1 MYKRI
6 ISLIL
11 TLIMLITIV
20 PSTIVA
26 ASEVRTMEGVEASG
40 KQSECN
46 RPEVDKSEENIIYM
60 VNPLYEDVISIDDLK
75 KKLDSSNDV
84 QLFAAST
91 GQYFS
96 DYDSAVSYLR
106 KQMVSRET
114 EITLNFP
121 ASWFDSHKDELYWDL
136 LYDAMKCDE
145 SSTGQEGD
153 ALLYGYAGC
162 NVSYSTAGYIKYTMS
177 YHSNAEQEAKLTE
190 AVAMAMTELQLNGL
204 SEAKKITKIHDYI
217 CNHVD
222 YEYNSKEEQIYTAYG
237 ALCTGKAVCQG
248 YAVLFYRLCKEAGLS
263 VRIISGTGNGGAH
276 GWNIV
281 RIGSKYYNVDCTWD
295 GQGATTY
302 NKYLLKSEADFK
314 DHTRKSWKVAD
325 SHYLD
330 YMSAEFNTQY
340 PMTEKSWDESDDSS
354 DSVETTYAHSEE
366 ATSGGVT
373 LKAEWND
380 PVLGQPAT
388 FHVSATGGSGNY
400 KFRMDAPSYSSP
412 NQWAFE
418 AVADPSRGEWIDYTS
433 ECASSDYT
441 FTMTATGT
449 YNFKFYVMDKAANL
463 YYLRVNFN
471 ISVSDD
477 KYPSVDSIVRSAVAE
492 CNSKTDGSEYAKAL
506 WLHDWLLDQLE
517 YDKTLKW
524 SSAESALTREL
535 GTCQSYESAYAKLL
549 TAAGIEN
556 SETRDTYDGHTWN
569 AMKLDGQW
577 YQTDCTWDDSSD
589 NWYSFDQRHLYFGL
603 TDELMAIAHPG
614 HSKIYTTDTYA
625 TRSTSLADNYF
636 VRTGD
641 AAKWAKAYSDR
652 IQKNLDAGK
661 TEFEITA
668 DNASYPPSISGI
680 QNGITAYALNQLTW
694 TTDKAAVTLNATGSA
709 NSFKFTAEYASKS
722 PEVSLYGRSITL
734 KDNIDV
740 NYYMEMSDSVF
751 EHDAYLEFKIGGQ
764 TYKLNASD
772 AAEVNEN
779 GKTLYKFSCPVNA
792 AQMSDTI
799 ETRIVIDNKTEEEYS
814 YSVKE
819 YATELLSKSNEY
831 PAETI
836 KLVKALLNY
845 GTAAQNFFKYNTDKP
860 ANAGLSDT
868 DKAVANADFAAY
880 KAVIKTDS
888 ANSQSNGLTYYGSSL
903 ICKSEMTVRHYFMVN
918 EGCDINNYKF
928 SYVNVYGNEVSLTP
942 KKASDGVYCVDINGI
957 MARNLN
963 SNYACKVTGKNKACI
978 FELDYGPFSY
988 SQKVINSGNSS
999 TELKNLVNALYW
1011 YWYYGYRN

>member
-11 TLIMLITIV
+11 TIIMLITMV

-75 KKLDSSNDV
+75 KKLDSSNDE
-84 QLFAAST
+84 QLFGSST

-96 DYDSAVSYLR
+96 DYDSAVLYLR

-114 EITLNFP
+114 EINLNFP
-121 ASWFDSHKDELYWDL
+121 ESWFASHKDGLYWDL
-136 LYDAMKCDE
+136 LYDAMKCDD

-162 NVSYSTAGYIKYTMS
+162 NVSYSTAGYIKYTMA

-190 AVAMAMTELQLNGL
+190 AVAAAMEKLQLNGL

-222 YEYNSKEEQIYTAYG
+222 YAYNSTEEQIYTAYG

-263 VRIISGTGNGGAH
+263 VRVISGTGNGGPHA
-276 GWNIV
+276 WNIV

-295 GQGATTY
+295 GQDTATY
-302 NKYLLKSEADFK
+302 NEFLLKSEADFS
-314 DHTRKSWKVAD
+314 DHTRESWEVAGN
-325 SHYLD
+325 HYLD
-330 YMSAEFNTQY
+330 YTSAEFNAQY
-340 PMTEKSWDESDDSS
+340 PMTEKSWDES
-354 DSVETTYAHSEE
+354 TTYAHSEE
-366 ATSGGVT
+366 TTSGAVT

-380 PVLGQPAT
+380 PVLGQPTT

-400 KFRMDAPSYSSP
+400 KFRMDAPSYSDP

-418 AVADPSRGEWIDYTS
+418 SVADPSRGEWLNYTS
-433 ECASSDYT
+433 ECASNDYT

-449 YNFKFYVMDKAANL
+449 YNFRFYVMDKPAGV
-463 YYLRVNFN
+463 YYLRLNFN
-471 ISVSDD
+471 IGVSDSS
-477 KYPSVDSIVRSAVAE
+477 YPSVDSIVQSAVAE

-524 SSAESALTREL
+524 SSAESALTRKL

-694 TTDKAAVTLNATGSA
+694 TKDKAAVTLNATGSA

-779 GKTLYKFSCPVNA
+779 GKILYKFSCPVNA

-831 PAETI
+831 PEETI

-903 ICKSEMTVRHYFMVN
+903 ICKSEMTVRHYFMLN

-928 SYVNVYGNEVSLTP
+928 SYVNAYGNEVSLTP

-999 TELKNLVNALYW
+999 TELKNLVNALFW

>member
-1 MYKRI
+1 MRKRI
-6 ISLIL
+6 ISFIL
-11 TLIMLITIV
+11 TLIMLITMV

-75 KKLDSSNDV
+75 KKLDSSNDE
-84 QLFAAST
+84 QLFGSST

-96 DYDSAVSYLR
+96 DYDSAVLYLR

-114 EITLNFP
+114 EINLNFP
-121 ASWFDSHKDELYWDL
+121 ESWFASHKDGLYWDL
-136 LYDAMKCDE
+136 LYDAMKCDD

-162 NVSYSTAGYIKYTMS
+162 NVSYSTAGYIKYTMA

-190 AVAMAMTELQLNGL
+190 AVAAAMEKLQLNGL

-222 YEYNSKEEQIYTAYG
+222 YAYNSTEEQIYTAYG

-263 VRIISGTGNGGAH
+263 VRVISGTGNGGPHA
-276 GWNIV
+276 WNIV

-295 GQGATTY
+295 GQDTATY
-302 NKYLLKSEADFK
+302 NEFLLKSEADFS
-314 DHTRKSWKVAD
+314 DHTRESWEVAGN
-325 SHYLD
+325 HYLD
-330 YMSAEFNTQY
+330 YTSAEFNAQY
-340 PMTEKSWDESDDSS
+340 PMTEKSWDES
-354 DSVETTYAHSEE
+354 TTYAHSEE
-366 ATSGGVT
+366 TTSGAVT

-380 PVLGQPAT
+380 PVLGQPTT

-400 KFRMDAPSYSSP
+400 KFRMDAPSYSDP

-418 AVADPSRGEWIDYTS
+418 SVADPSRGEWLNYTS
-433 ECASSDYT
+433 ECASNDYT

-449 YNFKFYVMDKAANL
+449 YNFRFYVMDTAANV
-463 YYLRVNFN
+463 YYLRLSFN
-471 ISVSDD
+471 IGVSDS
-477 KYPSVDSIVRSAVAE
+477 KYPSVDSIVQSAVAE

-517 YDKTLKW
+517 YDNTLKW
-524 SSAESALTREL
+524 SSAESALTRKL

-694 TTDKAAVTLNATGSA
+694 TKDKAAVTLNATGSA

-779 GKTLYKFSCPVNA
+779 GKILYKFSCPVNA

-928 SYVNVYGNEVSLTP
+928 SYVNADGNEVSLTP
-942 KKASDGVYCVDINGI
+942 KKASDGGYCVDINGI

-999 TELKNLVNALYW
+999 DELKNLVNALYW

>member
-1 MYKRI
+1 MNKRL
-6 ISLIL
+6 ISLVL
-11 TLIMLITIV
+11 TFIMLITVV
-20 PSTIVA
+20 PSTIVE
-26 ASEVRTMEGVEASG
+26 ASEVTTMESVKASSN
-40 KQSECN
+40 QSEVTK
-46 RPEVDKSEENIIYM
+46 PEENTIYA

-75 KKLDSSNDV
+75 RKLDSESSDKESADGE
-84 QLFAAST
+84 QLFGSFT

-96 DYDSAVSYLR
+96 DYDSAVLYLR

-114 EITLNFP
+114 EINLNFP
-121 ASWFDSHKDELYWDL
+121 ESWFTSHKDGLYWDL

-190 AVAMAMTELQLNGL
+190 AVAVAMTKLQLNGL
-204 SEAKKITKIHDYI
+204 SEAKKIIKIHDYI
-217 CNHVD
+217 CNNVD
-222 YEYNSKEEQIYTAYG
+222 YAYNSTEEQIYTAYG

-263 VRIISGTGNGGAH
+263 VRIISGTGNGGPHA
-276 GWNIV
+276 WNIV
-281 RIGSKYYNVDCTWD
+281 RIGSKYYNMDCTWD
-295 GQGATTY
+295 GQDAATY
-302 NKYLLKSEADFK
+302 NEFLLKSEADFR
-314 DHTRKSWKVAD
+314 DHTRESWKVAG

-330 YMSAEFNTQY
+330 YTSAEFNAQY
-340 PMTEKSWDESDDSS
+340 PMTEKSWDES
-354 DSVETTYAHSEE
+354 TTYAHSEE
-366 ATSGGVT
+366 AASGAVT

-380 PVLGQPAT
+380 PVLGQPTT
-388 FHVSATGGSGNY
+388 FHISATGGSGNY
-400 KFRMDAPSYSSP
+400 KFRMDAPSYSDP

-418 AVADPSRGEWIDYTS
+418 SVADPSRGEWMNYTS
-433 ECASSDYT
+433 ECASNDYT

-449 YNFKFYVMDKAANL
+449 YNFRFYVMDKTAGVT
-463 YYLRVNFN
+463 YLRVNFN

-524 SSAESALTREL
+524 SSAESALTRGL

-589 NWYSFDQRHLYFGL
+589 NWYSFDQRRLYFGL
-603 TDELMAIAHPG
+603 TDELMTVAHPG
-614 HSKIYTTDTYA
+614 HSKIYTKDDYN

-652 IQKNLDAGK
+652 IQKNLDAEK

-668 DNASYPPSISGI
+668 DNSSYPPSISGI
-680 QNGITAYALNQLTW
+680 QNGIIAYAINQLAW
-694 TTDKAAVTLNATGSA
+694 TTDKATVTLNATGSA
-709 NSFKFTAEYASKS
+709 KSFTFTAEYASES
-722 PEVSLYGRSITL
+722 PAVSLYGRSITL

-831 PAETI
+831 PTETI

-868 DKAVANADFAAY
+868 DKAVAAADFEEY

-928 SYVNVYGNEVSLTP
+928 SYVNADGNEVSLTP

-963 SNYACKVTGKNKACI
+963 CNYACKVIEKNKGCI
-978 FELDYGPFSY
+978 LELDYGPFSY
-988 SQKVINSGNSS
+988 SQKVIDSGNSS
-999 TELKNLVNALYW
+999 EELKNLVNALYW

>member
-1 MYKRI
+1 MHKRI

-11 TLIMLITIV
+11 TLIMLITMV

-26 ASEVRTMEGVEASG
+26 ASEVRTMEGVEASSN
-40 KQSECN
+40 QSESN
-46 RPEVDKSEENIIYM
+46 RSEVDKSENNIIYM

-75 KKLDSSNDV
+75 KKLDSSNGE
-84 QLFAAST
+84 QLFGAST

-96 DYDSAVSYLR
+96 DYDSAVLYLR

-114 EITLNFP
+114 EINLNFP
-121 ASWFDSHKDELYWDL
+121 ESWFDSHKDGVYWDL
-136 LYDAMKCDE
+136 LYDAIKCDE

-314 DHTRKSWKVAD
+314 DHTRKSWKVAGN
-325 SHYLD
+325 HYLD
-330 YMSAEFNTQY
+330 YTSAEFNAQY
-340 PMTEKSWDESDDSS
+340 PMTEKSWDES
-354 DSVETTYAHSEE
+354 TTYAHSKE
-366 ATSGGVT
+366 ATSGAVT

-380 PVLGQPAT
+380 PVLGQPTT

-418 AVADPSRGEWIDYTS
+418 SVADPSRGEWMNYTS
-433 ECASSDYT
+433 ECASNDYT

-449 YNFKFYVMDKAANL
+449 YNFRFYVMDTAANV
-463 YYLRVNFN
+463 YYLRLSFN
-471 ISVSDD
+471 IGVSDS
-477 KYPSVDSIVRSAVAE
+477 KYPSVDSIVQSAVAE

-517 YDKTLKW
+517 YDNTLKW
-524 SSAESALTREL
+524 SSAESALTRKL

-614 HSKIYTTDTYA
+614 HSKIYTKDDYN

-652 IQKNLDAGK
+652 IQKNLDAEK

-668 DNASYPPSISGI
+668 DNSSYPPSISGI
-680 QNGITAYALNQLTW
+680 QNGIIAYAINQLAW

-709 NSFKFTAEYASKS
+709 KSFTFTAEYASKS

-831 PAETI
+831 PEETI

-903 ICKSEMTVRHYFMVN
+903 ICKSEMTVRHYFMLN

-928 SYVNVYGNEVSLTP
+928 SYVNAYGNEVSLTP

-963 SNYACKVTGKNKACI
+963 SNYACKVTGKNKSCI

-999 TELKNLVNALYW
+999 TELKNLVNALFW

>member
-1 MYKRI
+1 MNKRL
-6 ISLIL
+6 ISLVL
-11 TLIMLITIV
+11 TFIMLITMV
-20 PSTIVA
+20 PSTIVE
-26 ASEVRTMEGVEASG
+26 ASEVTTMESVKASSN
-40 KQSECN
+40 QSEVTK
-46 RPEVDKSEENIIYM
+46 PEENTIYA

-75 KKLDSSNDV
+75 KKLDSSNDE
-84 QLFAAST
+84 QLFGSST

-96 DYDSAVSYLR
+96 DYDSAVLYLR

-114 EITLNFP
+114 EINLNFP
-121 ASWFDSHKDELYWDL
+121 ESWFTSHKDGLYWDL
-136 LYDAMKCDE
+136 LYDAMKCDD

-162 NVSYSTAGYIKYTMS
+162 NVSYSTAGYIKYTMA

-190 AVAMAMTELQLNGL
+190 AVAVAMAKLQLNGL

-263 VRIISGTGNGGAH
+263 VRIISGTGNGGPHA
-276 GWNIV
+276 WNIV

-295 GQGATTY
+295 GQDAATY
-302 NKYLLKSEADFK
+302 NEFLLKSEADFR
-314 DHTRKSWKVAD
+314 DHTRESWPVAG
-325 SHYLD
+325 SHCLD
-330 YMSAEFNTQY
+330 YTSAEFNAQY
-340 PMTEKSWDESDDSS
+340 PMTEKSWDES
-354 DSVETTYAHSEE
+354 TTYAHSEE
-366 ATSGGVT
+366 TTSGAVT

-380 PVLGQPAT
+380 PVLGQPT
-388 FHVSATGGSGNY
+388 IFHVSATGGSGNY

-418 AVADPSRGEWIDYTS
+418 SVADPSRGEWMNYTS
-433 ECASSDYT
+433 ECASNDYT

-449 YNFKFYVMDKAANL
+449 YNFRFYVMDTAAEVT
-463 YYLRVNFN
+463 YLRVNFN

-506 WLHDWLLDQLE
+506 WLHDWLLEQLE

-614 HSKIYTTDTYA
+614 HSKIYTTDDYK

-680 QNGITAYALNQLTW
+680 QNGIIAYAINQMTW

-709 NSFKFTAEYASKS
+709 KSFTFTAGYASES
-722 PEVSLYGRSITL
+722 PEVSLYGRSLTL

-819 YATELLSKSNEY
+819 YASELLSKSNEY
-831 PAETI
+831 PAETV

-845 GTAAQNFFKYNTDKP
+845 GTAAQTFFKYNTDNP
-860 ANAGLSDT
+860 ANGILSDA
-868 DKAVANADFAAY
+868 DKAVDAADFDAY
-880 KAVIKTDS
+880 KAVIKADS
-888 ANSQSNGLTYYGSSL
+888 PNGQNKGLSYYGSSL
-903 ICKSEMTVRHYFMVN
+903 ICKSEMTVRHYFILDN
-918 EGCDINNYKF
+918 GSDINNYKF
-928 SYVNVYGNEVSLTP
+928 SYIDTDGYEVSLTP
-942 KKASDGVYCVDINGI
+942 KKASDGGVYCVDISGI
-957 MARNLN
+957 MACSLDK
-963 SNYACKVTGKNKACI
+963 NYVCRVTGMDSSQI
-978 FELDYGPFSY
+978 IELNYGPLSY
-988 SQKVINSGNSS
+988 AYSVANDKDSS
-999 TELKNLVNALYW
+999 IELKNLMNALYM
-1011 YWYYGYRN
+1011 YSEMARKVNDI

>member
-1 MYKRI
+1 MNKRL
-6 ISLIL
+6 ISLVL
-11 TLIMLITIV
+11 TFIMLITMV
-20 PSTIVA
+20 PSTIVE
-26 ASEVRTMEGVEASG
+26 ASEVTTMESVKASSN
-40 KQSECN
+40 QSEVTK
-46 RPEVDKSEENIIYM
+46 PEENTIYA

-75 KKLDSSNDV
+75 KKLDSSNDE
-84 QLFAAST
+84 QLFGSST

-96 DYDSAVSYLR
+96 DYDSAVLYLR

-114 EITLNFP
+114 EINLNFP

-162 NVSYSTAGYIKYTMS
+162 NVSYSTAGYIKYTMA

-190 AVAMAMTELQLNGL
+190 AVAAAMAKLQLNGL

-868 DKAVANADFAAY
+868 DKAVAAADFAAY

-963 SNYACKVTGKNKACI
+963 SNYACKVTGKNKTCI

-999 TELKNLVNALYW
+999 EELKNLVNALYW

>member
-1 MYKRI
+1 MHKRI

-11 TLIMLITIV
+11 TLIMLITMV

-26 ASEVRTMEGVEASG
+26 ASEVRTMEGVEASSN
-40 KQSECN
+40 QSESN
-46 RPEVDKSEENIIYM
+46 RSEVDKSENNIIYM

-75 KKLDSSNDV
+75 KKLDSSNGE
-84 QLFAAST
+84 QLFGAST

-96 DYDSAVSYLR
+96 DYDSAVLYLR

-114 EITLNFP
+114 EINLNFP
-121 ASWFDSHKDELYWDL
+121 ESWFDSHKDGVYWDL
-136 LYDAMKCDE
+136 LYDAIRCDE

-314 DHTRKSWKVAD
+314 DHTRKSWKVAGN
-325 SHYLD
+325 HYLD
-330 YMSAEFNTQY
+330 YTSAEFNAQY
-340 PMTEKSWDESDDSS
+340 PMTEKSWDES
-354 DSVETTYAHSEE
+354 TTYAHSKE
-366 ATSGGVT
+366 ATSGAVT

-380 PVLGQPAT
+380 PVLGQPTT

-418 AVADPSRGEWIDYTS
+418 SVADPSRGEWMNYTS
-433 ECASSDYT
+433 ECASNDYT

-449 YNFKFYVMDKAANL
+449 YNFRFYVMDTAANV
-463 YYLRVNFN
+463 YYLRLSFN
-471 ISVSDD
+471 IGVSDS
-477 KYPSVDSIVRSAVAE
+477 KYPSVDSIVQSAVAE

-517 YDKTLKW
+517 YDNTLKW
-524 SSAESALTREL
+524 SSAESALTRKL

-614 HSKIYTTDTYA
+614 HSKIYTKDDYN

-652 IQKNLDAGK
+652 IQKNLDAEK

-668 DNASYPPSISGI
+668 DNSSYPPSISGI
-680 QNGITAYALNQLTW
+680 QNGIIAYAINQLAW

-709 NSFKFTAEYASKS
+709 KSFTFTAEYASKS

-831 PAETI
+831 PEETI

-903 ICKSEMTVRHYFMVN
+903 ICKSEMTVRHYFMLN

-928 SYVNVYGNEVSLTP
+928 SYVNAYGNEVSLTP

-999 TELKNLVNALYW
+999 TELKNLVNALFW

>member
-1 MYKRI
+1 MHKRI

-11 TLIMLITIV
+11 TLIMLITMV

-26 ASEVRTMEGVEASG
+26 ASEVRTMEGAEASSN
-40 KQSECN
+40 QSESN
-46 RPEVDKSEENIIYM
+46 RSEVDKSENNIIYM

-75 KKLDSSNDV
+75 KKLDSSNGE
-84 QLFAAST
+84 QLFGAST

-96 DYDSAVSYLR
+96 DYDSAVLYLR

-114 EITLNFP
+114 EINLNFP
-121 ASWFDSHKDELYWDL
+121 ESWFDSHKDGVYWDL
-136 LYDAMKCDE
+136 LYDAIKCDE

-314 DHTRKSWKVAD
+314 DHTRKSWKVAGN
-325 SHYLD
+325 HYLD
-330 YMSAEFNTQY
+330 YTSAEFNAQY
-340 PMTEKSWDESDDSS
+340 PMTEKSWDES
-354 DSVETTYAHSEE
+354 TTYAHSKE
-366 ATSGGVT
+366 ATSGAVT

-380 PVLGQPAT
+380 PVLGQPTT

-418 AVADPSRGEWIDYTS
+418 SVADPSRGEWMNYTS
-433 ECASSDYT
+433 ECASNDYT

-449 YNFKFYVMDKAANL
+449 YNFRFYVMDKPAGV
-463 YYLRVNFN
+463 YYLRLNFN
-471 ISVSDD
+471 IGVSDS
-477 KYPSVDSIVRSAVAE
+477 KYPSVDSIVQSAVAE

-517 YDKTLKW
+517 YDNTLKW
-524 SSAESALTREL
+524 SSAESALTRKL

-614 HSKIYTTDTYA
+614 HSKIYTKDDYN

-652 IQKNLDAGK
+652 IQKNLDAEK

-668 DNASYPPSISGI
+668 DNSSYPPSISGI
-680 QNGITAYALNQLTW
+680 QNGIIAYAINQLAW

-709 NSFKFTAEYASKS
+709 KSFTFTAEYASKS

-831 PAETI
+831 PEETI

-903 ICKSEMTVRHYFMVN
+903 ICKSEMTVRHYFMLN

-928 SYVNVYGNEVSLTP
+928 SYVNAYGNEVSLTP

-999 TELKNLVNALYW
+999 TELKNLVNALFW

>member
-1 MYKRI
+1 MHKRI

-11 TLIMLITIV
+11 TLIMLITMV

-26 ASEVRTMEGVEASG
+26 ASEVRTMEGVEASSN
-40 KQSECN
+40 QSESN
-46 RPEVDKSEENIIYM
+46 RSEVDKSDENIIYM

-75 KKLDSSNDV
+75 KKLDSSNDE
-84 QLFAAST
+84 QLFGAST

-96 DYDSAVSYLR
+96 DYDSVVSYFR

-114 EITLNFP
+114 EINLNFP
-121 ASWFDSHKDELYWDL
+121 ESWFTSHKDGLYWDL

-162 NVSYSTAGYIKYTMS
+162 SVSYSTAGYIKYTMS

-190 AVAMAMTELQLNGL
+190 AVAVAMTKLQLNGL

-295 GQGATTY
+295 GQDAATY

-314 DHTRKSWKVAD
+314 DHTRKSWKVAG

-330 YMSAEFNTQY
+330 YTSAEFNAQY
-340 PMTEKSWDESDDSS
+340 PMTEKSWDES
-354 DSVETTYAHSEE
+354 TTYAHSKE
-366 ATSGGVT
+366 ATSGAVT

-380 PVLGQPAT
+380 PVLGQPT
-388 FHVSATGGSGNY
+388 KFHVSATGGSGNY
-400 KFRMDAPSYSSP
+400 KFKMDAPSYSDP

-418 AVADPSRGEWIDYTS
+418 SVADPSRGEWIEYTS
-433 ECASSDYT
+433 ECASNDYT

-463 YYLRVNFN
+463 YYLRVNFY

-477 KYPSVDSIVRSAVAE
+477 KYPSVDSIVQSAVAE
-492 CNSKTDGSEYAKAL
+492 CKSKTDGSEYAKAL

-517 YDKTLKW
+517 YDKSLKW
-524 SSAESALTREL
+524 SSAESALTRGL

-577 YQTDCTWDDSSD
+577 YQTDCTWDDSSN

-614 HSKIYTTDTYA
+614 HSKIYTKDDYK
-625 TRSTSLADNYF
+625 TRSTSPADNYF

-661 TEFEITA
+661 TEFEIAA
-668 DNASYPPSISGI
+668 DNSSYPQSISGI
-680 QNGITAYALNQLTW
+680 QNGIIAYAINQLAW
-694 TTDKAAVTLNATGSA
+694 TTGKAAVTLNATGSA
-709 NSFKFTAEYASKS
+709 NSFTFTAEYASKS

-751 EHDAYLEFKIGGQ
+751 EHDAYLEFKNGAQ
-764 TYKLNASD
+764 TYKLNVRD

-779 GKTLYKFSCPVNA
+779 GKTLYRFSCPVNA

-799 ETRIVIDNKTEEEYS
+799 ETRIVIDNNTKEEYS

-831 PAETI
+831 PVETI

-860 ANAGLSDT
+860 ANGILSDA
-868 DKAVANADFAAY
+868 DKAVDAADFDAY
-880 KAVIKTDS
+880 KAVIKADS
-888 ANSQSNGLTYYGSSL
+888 ANGQNDGLSYYGSSL
-903 ICKSEMTVRHYFMVN
+903 ICKSEMTVRHYFILDN
-918 EGCDINNYKF
+918 GSDINNYKF
-928 SYVNVYGNEVSLTP
+928 SYIDADGYEVSLTP
-942 KKASDGVYCVDINGI
+942 KKASDGGVYCVDISGI
-957 MARNLN
+957 MACSLN
-963 SNYACKVTGKNKACI
+963 KNYVCRVTGMDSSQI
-978 FELDYGPFSY
+978 IELDYGPLSY
-988 SQKVINSGNSS
+988 AYSVANDKDSS
-999 TELKNLVNALYW
+999 IELKNLMNALYM
-1011 YWYYGYRN
+1011 YSEMARKVNGI

>member
-1 MYKRI
+1 MNKRL
-6 ISLIL
+6 ISLVL
-11 TLIMLITIV
+11 TFIMLITMV
-20 PSTIVA
+20 PSTIVE
-26 ASEVRTMEGVEASG
+26 ASEVTTMESVKASSN
-40 KQSECN
+40 QSEVTK
-46 RPEVDKSEENIIYM
+46 PEENTIYA

-75 KKLDSSNDV
+75 KKLASSNDE
-84 QLFAAST
+84 QLFGSST

-96 DYDSAVSYLR
+96 DYDSAVLYLR

-114 EITLNFP
+114 EINLNFP
-121 ASWFDSHKDELYWDL
+121 ESWFTSHKDGLYWDL
-136 LYDAMKCDE
+136 LYDAMKCDD

-162 NVSYSTAGYIKYTMS
+162 NVSYSTAGYIKYTMA

-190 AVAMAMTELQLNGL
+190 AVAVAMAKLQLNGL

-263 VRIISGTGNGGAH
+263 VRIISGTGNGGPHA
-276 GWNIV
+276 WNIV

-295 GQGATTY
+295 GQDAATY
-302 NKYLLKSEADFK
+302 NEFLLKSEADFR
-314 DHTRKSWKVAD
+314 DHTRESWPVAG
-325 SHYLD
+325 SHCLD
-330 YMSAEFNTQY
+330 YTSAEFNAQY
-340 PMTEKSWDESDDSS
+340 PMTEKSWDES
-354 DSVETTYAHSEE
+354 TTYAHSEE
-366 ATSGGVT
+366 TTSGAVT

-380 PVLGQPAT
+380 PVLGQPTT

-418 AVADPSRGEWIDYTS
+418 SVADPSRGEWMNYTS
-433 ECASSDYT
+433 ECASNDYT

-449 YNFKFYVMDKAANL
+449 YNFRFYVMDTAAEVT
-463 YYLRVNFN
+463 YLRVNFN

-506 WLHDWLLDQLE
+506 WLHDWLLEQLE

-614 HSKIYTTDTYA
+614 HSKIYTTDDYK

-636 VRTGD
+636 VRAGD
-641 AAKWAKAYSDR
+641 AEKWAKAYSDR

-661 TEFEITA
+661 TEFEIAA

-680 QNGITAYALNQLTW
+680 QNGIIAYAINQMTW

-709 NSFKFTAEYASKS
+709 NSFKFTAEYASNS

-799 ETRIVIDNKTEEEYS
+799 ETRIVIDNKTEEEYL

-831 PAETI
+831 PTETV

-845 GTAAQNFFKYNTDKP
+845 GTAAQTFFKYNTGKP
-860 ANAGLSDT
+860 ANAILSDT
-868 DKAVANADFAAY
+868 DKAVAAADFEEY

-888 ANSQSNGLTYYGSSL
+888 ANGQSNGLTYYGSSL

-928 SYVNVYGNEVSLTP
+928 SYVNADGNEVSLTP

-999 TELKNLVNALYW
+999 DELKNLVNALYW

>member
-1 MYKRI
+1 MRKRI
-6 ISLIL
+6 ISFIL
-11 TLIMLITIV
+11 TLIMLITMV

-75 KKLDSSNDV
+75 KKLDSSNDE
-84 QLFAAST
+84 QLFGSST

-96 DYDSAVSYLR
+96 DYDSAVLYLR

-114 EITLNFP
+114 EINLNFP
-121 ASWFDSHKDELYWDL
+121 ESWFASHKDGLYWDL
-136 LYDAMKCDE
+136 LYDAMKCDD

-162 NVSYSTAGYIKYTMS
+162 NVSYSTAGYIKYTMA

-190 AVAMAMTELQLNGL
+190 AVAAAMEKLQLNGL

-222 YEYNSKEEQIYTAYG
+222 YAYNSTEEQIYTAYG

-263 VRIISGTGNGGAH
+263 VRVISGTGNGGPHA
-276 GWNIV
+276 WNIV

-295 GQGATTY
+295 GQDTATY
-302 NKYLLKSEADFK
+302 NEFLLKSEADFS
-314 DHTRKSWKVAD
+314 DHTRESWEVAGN
-325 SHYLD
+325 HYLD
-330 YMSAEFNTQY
+330 YTSAEFNAQY
-340 PMTEKSWDESDDSS
+340 PMTEKSWDES
-354 DSVETTYAHSEE
+354 TTYAHSEE
-366 ATSGGVT
+366 TTSGAVT

-380 PVLGQPAT
+380 PVLGQPTT

-400 KFRMDAPSYSSP
+400 KFRMDAPSYSDP

-418 AVADPSRGEWIDYTS
+418 SVADPSRGEWLNYTS
-433 ECASSDYT
+433 ECASNDYT

-449 YNFKFYVMDKAANL
+449 YNFRFYVMDTAANV
-463 YYLRVNFN
+463 YYLRLSFN
-471 ISVSDD
+471 IGVSDS
-477 KYPSVDSIVRSAVAE
+477 KYPSVDSIVQSAVAE

-517 YDKTLKW
+517 YDNTLKW
-524 SSAESALTREL
+524 SSAESALTRKL

-694 TTDKAAVTLNATGSA
+694 TKDKAAVTLNATGSA

-779 GKTLYKFSCPVNA
+779 GKILYKFSCPVNA

-928 SYVNVYGNEVSLTP
+928 SYVNAYGNEVGLTP

-963 SNYACKVTGKNKACI
+963 SNYACKVTGKNKTCI

-999 TELKNLVNALYW
+999 DELKNLVNALYW

>member
-1 MYKRI
+1 MHKRI

-11 TLIMLITIV
+11 TLIMLITMV

-26 ASEVRTMEGVEASG
+26 ASEVRTMEGVEASSN
-40 KQSECN
+40 QSESN
-46 RPEVDKSEENIIYM
+46 RSEVDKSENNIIYM

-75 KKLDSSNDV
+75 KKLDSSNGE
-84 QLFAAST
+84 QLFGAST

-96 DYDSAVSYLR
+96 DYDSAVLYLR

-114 EITLNFP
+114 EINLNFP
-121 ASWFDSHKDELYWDL
+121 ESWFDSHKDGVYWDL
-136 LYDAMKCDE
+136 LYDAIKCDE

-314 DHTRKSWKVAD
+314 DHTRKSWKVAGN
-325 SHYLD
+325 HYLD
-330 YMSAEFNTQY
+330 YTSAEFNAQY
-340 PMTEKSWDESDDSS
+340 PMTEKSWDES
-354 DSVETTYAHSEE
+354 TTYAHSKE
-366 ATSGGVT
+366 ATSGAVT

-380 PVLGQPAT
+380 PVLGQPTT

-418 AVADPSRGEWIDYTS
+418 SVADPSRGEWMNYTS
-433 ECASSDYT
+433 ECASNDYT

-449 YNFKFYVMDKAANL
+449 YNFRFYVMDTAANV
-463 YYLRVNFN
+463 YYLRLSFN
-471 ISVSDD
+471 IGVSDS
-477 KYPSVDSIVRSAVAE
+477 KYPSVDSIVQSAVAE

-517 YDKTLKW
+517 YDNTLKW
-524 SSAESALTREL
+524 SSAESALTRKL

-614 HSKIYTTDTYA
+614 HSKIYTKDDYN

-652 IQKNLDAGK
+652 IQKNLDAEK

-668 DNASYPPSISGI
+668 DNSSYPPSISGI
-680 QNGITAYALNQLTW
+680 QNGIIAYAINQLAW

-709 NSFKFTAEYASKS
+709 KSFTFTAEYASKS

-819 YATELLSKSNEY
+819 YATGLLSKSNEY
-831 PAETI
+831 PEETI

-903 ICKSEMTVRHYFMVN
+903 ICKSEMTVRHYFMLN

-928 SYVNVYGNEVSLTP
+928 SYVNAYGNEVSLTP

-999 TELKNLVNALYW
+999 TELKNLVNALFW

>member
-1 MYKRI
+1 MRKRI
-6 ISLIL
+6 ISFIL
-11 TLIMLITIV
+11 TLIMLITMV

-75 KKLDSSNDV
+75 KKLDSSNDE
-84 QLFAAST
+84 QLFGSST

-96 DYDSAVSYLR
+96 DYDSAVLYLR

-114 EITLNFP
+114 EINLNFP
-121 ASWFDSHKDELYWDL
+121 ESWFASHKDGLYWDL
-136 LYDAMKCDE
+136 LYDAMKCDD

-162 NVSYSTAGYIKYTMS
+162 NVSYSTAGYIKYTMA

-190 AVAMAMTELQLNGL
+190 AVAAAMEKLQLNGL

-276 GWNIV
+276 AWNIV

-295 GQGATTY
+295 GQDAATY
-302 NKYLLKSEADFK
+302 NEFLLKSEADFR
-314 DHTRKSWKVAD
+314 DHTRESWPVAG

-330 YMSAEFNTQY
+330 YTSAEFNVQY
-340 PMTEKSWDESDDSS
+340 PMTEKSWDES
-354 DSVETTYAHSEE
+354 TTYAHSEE
-366 ATSGGVT
+366 TTSGAVT

-380 PVLGQPAT
+380 PVLGQPTT

-400 KFRMDAPSYSSP
+400 KFRMDAPSYSDP

-418 AVADPSRGEWIDYTS
+418 SVADPSRGEWMNYTS
-433 ECASSDYT
+433 ECASNDYT

-449 YNFKFYVMDKAANL
+449 YNFRFYVMDKAANL
-463 YYLRVNFN
+463 YYLRLNFN

-589 NWYSFDQRHLYFGL
+589 NWYSFDQRHLYLGL

-694 TTDKAAVTLNATGSA
+694 TKDKAAVTLNATGSA

-779 GKTLYKFSCPVNA
+779 GKILYKFSCPVNA

-928 SYVNVYGNEVSLTP
+928 SYVNADGNEVSLTP

-999 TELKNLVNALYW
+999 DELKNLVNALYW

>member
-1 MYKRI
+1 MNKRL
-6 ISLIL
+6 ISLVL
-11 TLIMLITIV
+11 TFIMLITMV
-20 PSTIVA
+20 PSTIVE
-26 ASEVRTMEGVEASG
+26 ASEVTTMESVKASSN
-40 KQSECN
+40 QSEVTK
-46 RPEVDKSEENIIYM
+46 PEENTIYA

-75 KKLDSSNDV
+75 RKLDSESSDKESADGE
-84 QLFAAST
+84 QLFGAST

-96 DYDSAVSYLR
+96 DYDSAVLYLR

-114 EITLNFP
+114 EINLNFP
-121 ASWFDSHKDELYWDL
+121 ESWFDSHKDGVYWDL
-136 LYDAMKCDE
+136 LYDAIKCDE

-177 YHSNAEQEAKLTE
+177 YHSNAEQEEKLTE

-314 DHTRKSWKVAD
+314 DHTRKSWKVAGN
-325 SHYLD
+325 HYLD
-330 YMSAEFNTQY
+330 YTSAEFNAQY
-340 PMTEKSWDESDDSS
+340 PMTEKSWDES
-354 DSVETTYAHSEE
+354 TTYAHSKE
-366 ATSGGVT
+366 ATSGAVT

-380 PVLGQPAT
+380 PVLGQPTT

-400 KFRMDAPSYSSP
+400 KFRMDAPSYSDP

-418 AVADPSRGEWIDYTS
+418 SVADPSRGEWINYTS

-449 YNFKFYVMDKAANL
+449 YNFRFYVMDMTAGVP
-463 YYLRVNFN
+463 YLRVNFN

-506 WLHDWLLDQLE
+506 WLHDWLLEQLE

-680 QNGITAYALNQLTW
+680 QNGITAYAINQMTW

-709 NSFKFTAEYASKS
+709 KSFTFTAEYASKS

-903 ICKSEMTVRHYFMVN
+903 ICKSEMTVRHYFVLDN
-918 EGCDINNYKF
+918 GGDINNYKF
-928 SYVNVYGNEVSLTP
+928 SYIDADGYEVSLTP

-963 SNYACKVTGKNKACI
+963 SIFACKVTGKNKACI

-988 SQKVINSGNSS
+988 SQKVIDSGNSS
-999 TELKNLVNALYW
+999 DELKNLVNALYW